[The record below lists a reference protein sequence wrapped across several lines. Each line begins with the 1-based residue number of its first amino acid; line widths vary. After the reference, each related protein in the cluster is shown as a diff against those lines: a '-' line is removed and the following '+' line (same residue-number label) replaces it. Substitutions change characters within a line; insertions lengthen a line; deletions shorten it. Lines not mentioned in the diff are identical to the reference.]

1 MARGWESK
9 SVEDQIGA
17 AEQRERERAAP
28 RLTPEEIAARAR
40 QDSLMLDRKRIEQDL
55 ARARHPRHRQMLE
68 EALAHIDA
76 KLAG

>member
-17 AEQRERERAAP
+17 AEQRERERATP